1 VKPER
6 RLASATAPAA
16 ALAGQL
22 RVLSTALEALAAGAQ
37 PTLPDPSGTPL
48 DTVAA
53 LFDLSPAARHI
64 LLLAAGPDLDSALA
78 AKSGLLRGLPGP
90 ARADVGTALA
100 LAGQGG
106 WEALCPAAPLRR
118 WHLLDLTGTGPF
130 LGRELVVEERVLHFL
145 MGLGYVDAGIAGLVR
160 PLPELPDASPSEA
173 ALAQGLGPAWSGRA
187 PWPVLIAAGEDQSA
201 LTVAARAVAQH
212 AGLFPL
218 VLDARRLPAEAA
230 PLAELATRIDRE
242 LALSGAALV
251 VEHADAAAARLADD
265 LLGPVMLTGSDP
277 VPPANRAR
285 LRADHAAEGRAG
297 RNAVWRQAL
306 GIRAEALGDGLA
318 RLSDQFALD
327 RGAIEAA
334 ARAAAAETP
343 RPDQLLPA
351 LWSAARAQGRRRL
364 DGLAER
370 IDSRAV
376 WDDLVLP
383 PEQTSQLRDLAD
395 RVRQSWRVREDWGWE
410 SRGTRGLGTAALFTG
425 ASGTGKTL
433 AAEVLA
439 AELALDLYRIDLGQ
453 IVSKYIGE
461 TEKNLER
468 IFTAA
473 EHGGAILLFD
483 EADALFGKRSEVRD
497 SHDRYA
503 NVEVSYLLQRMETY
517 RGLAILTTNQKSTLD
532 QAFLRRLSTVVS
544 FPFPDAPARAAI
556 WARVL
561 PAGNPARR
569 PRPRAARPAQH
580 HRRCDTLDRAQRELP
595 RRGRGQACCP
605 RPCAEGRPPRIRQAR
620 KAPHRRR
627 DRGARMT
634 RRVTLRID
642 RLTLPSIPQVRTDPV
657 APPAPNGPRHETALA
672 AAIARSLKP

>member
-6 RLASATAPAA
+6 RLARATAPAA

-22 RVLSTALEALAAGAQ
+22 RVLSAALEALAAGAQ
-37 PTLPDPSGTPL
+37 PALPEPSDTPL
-48 DTVAA
+48 DTLAA

-64 LLLAAGPDLDSALA
+64 VLLAAGPDLDSALA
-78 AKSGLLRGLPGP
+78 AKAGQLRGLPGP

-100 LAGQGG
+100 IAGQGG

-118 WHLLDLTGTGPF
+118 WRLLYLTGAGPY
-130 LGRELVVEERVLHFL
+130 LGRELVLDERVLHFL
-145 MGLGYVDAGIAGLVR
+145 MGLGYVDTAIAGLVR
-160 PLPELPDASPSEA
+160 PLPDLPESCPSEA
-173 ALAQGLGPAWSGRA
+173 AMAQALAPAWAGPA

-201 LTVAARAVAQH
+201 LTVAARAVAQR
-212 AGLFPL
+212 ADLFPL

-230 PLAELATRIDRE
+230 PLADLATRIDRE

-265 LLGPVMLTGSDP
+265 LLGPVVLTGSDP
-277 VPPANRAR
+277 VPPEFRAR

-297 RNAVWRQAL
+297 RSAVWRQAL
-306 GIRAEALGDGLA
+306 GIRAEALGDGLG

-334 ARAAAAETP
+334 ARTAATEAP
-343 RPDQLLPA
+343 RPDRLLPA

-376 WDDLVLP
+376 WEDLVLP

-410 SRGTRGLGTAALFTG
+410 SRGSRGLGTAALFTG

-468 IFTAA
+468 IFAAA

-556 WARVL
+556 WARIFPPETPQDGL
-561 PAGNPARR
+561 DPARLAR
-569 PRPRAARPAQH
+569 LSITGGAIRSIALNASFLAAA
-580 HRRCDTLDRAQRELP
+580 A
-595 RRGRGQACCP
+595 G
-605 RPCAEGRPPRIRQAR
+605 
-620 KAPHRRR
+620 K
-627 DRGARMT
+627 
-634 RRVTLRID
+634 
-642 RLTLPSIPQVRTDPV
+642 PV
-657 APPAPNGPRHETALA
+657 APAHVLKAARREYAKLEKPLTAAEIESLA
-672 AAIARSLKP
+672 

>member
-6 RLASATAPAA
+6 RLAGPVTPAA

-22 RVLSTALEALAAGAQ
+22 RLLGGALEALATGAH
-37 PTLPDPSGTPL
+37 PALPEPADTPL
-48 DTVAA
+48 DTLAA

-64 LLLAAGPDLDSALA
+64 LLLAAGPDLDSSLA
-78 AKSGLLRGLPGP
+78 SRIGQFRGLNGP
-90 ARADVGTALA
+90 SRADVGTALT

-118 WHLLDLTGTGPF
+118 WRLVDLTGTGSY
-130 LGRELVVEERVLHFL
+130 LARELVVDERVLHFL
-145 MGLGYVDAGIAGLVR
+145 MGLGYVDTGIAGLVR
-160 PLPELPDASPSEA
+160 PLPDLPRASPSEF
-173 ALAQGLGPAWSGRA
+173 ALAQALAPAWSGAA

-201 LTVAARAVAQH
+201 LTVAAGTLAQRAS
-212 AGLFPL
+212 LFPL

-230 PLAELATRIDRE
+230 PLADLATWIDRE

-265 LLGPVMLTGSDP
+265 LLGPVVLTGAEP
-277 VPPANRAR
+277 MPPANRER

-297 RNAVWRQAL
+297 RSAVWRQAL
-306 GIRAEALGDGLA
+306 GTHAEALGDGLG

-334 ARAAAAETP
+334 ARTAATEMP
-343 RPDQLLPA
+343 RPDRLLPA
-351 LWSAARAQGRRRL
+351 LWTAARAQGRRRL

-370 IDSRAV
+370 IDSRAG

-383 PEQTSQLRDLAD
+383 AEQTSQLRDLAD
-395 RVRQSWRVREDWGWE
+395 RARQSWRVREDWGWE
-410 SRGTRGLGTAALFTG
+410 TRGSRGLGTAALFTG

-439 AELALDLYRIDLGQ
+439 AELALDLFRIDLGQ

-473 EHGGAILLFD
+473 EYGGAILLFD

-503 NVEVSYLLQRMETY
+503 NVEVSYLLQRMESY

-532 QAFLRRLSTVVS
+532 QAFLRRLAAIVA
-544 FPFPDAPARAAI
+544 FPFPDAPARATI
-556 WARVL
+556 WARAFPPETPQDGL
-561 PAGNPARR
+561 DPARLAR
-569 PRPRAARPAQH
+569 LSITGGAIRSIALNASFLAA
-580 HRRCDTLDRAQRELP
+580 
-595 RRGRGQACCP
+595 
-605 RPCAEGRPPRIRQAR
+605 AEGRPVTAAHVLKAAR
-620 KAPHRRR
+620 REYAKLEKP
-627 DRGARMT
+627 
-634 RRVTLRID
+634 
-642 RLTLPSIPQVRTDPV
+642 LT
-657 APPAPNGPRHETALA
+657 A
-672 AAIARSLKP
+672 AEIEGLT